1 MSRVTQAQ
9 KEEQIKLAAFAFA
22 HFTRDANE
30 IAKALE
36 VSPRT
41 IQRLIHNEAFH
52 AELDRWNYQ
61 GDRNFRVKPAR
72 DRTRSEDYEK
82 AKRLWFEMSDVP
94 EHRRTREIAKQVDTD
109 YHTLRIW
116 TRDWRTKGDVTP
128 DSDD

>member
-1 MSRVTQAQ
+1 MSA
-9 KEEQIKLAAFAFA
+9 
-22 HFTRDANE
+22 
-30 IAKALE
+30 
-36 VSPRT
+36 PRT

-61 GDRNFRVKPAR
+61 GERNFRVKQAR

-82 AKRLWFEMSDVP
+82 AKRLWFEMSDIP

-116 TRDWRTKGDVTP
+116 TRDWRGKNTP
-128 DSDD
+128 DIED

>member
-9 KEEQIKLAAFAFA
+9 KDEQIKLAAFAFA

-30 IAKALE
+30 IAKALK

-72 DRTRSEDYEK
+72 DRTRSGDYEK
-82 AKRLWFEMSDVP
+82 AKRLWFEMSDVA
-94 EHRRTREIAKQVDTD
+94 EHRRTREIAEQVDTD

-116 TRDWRTKGDVTP
+116 TRDWRGKNSP
-128 DSDD
+128 DIED